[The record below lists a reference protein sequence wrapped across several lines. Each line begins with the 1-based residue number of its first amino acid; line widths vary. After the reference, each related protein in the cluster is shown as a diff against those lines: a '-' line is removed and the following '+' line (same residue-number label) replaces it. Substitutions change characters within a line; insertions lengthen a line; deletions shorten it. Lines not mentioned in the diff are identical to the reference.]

1 MCVNMREE
9 IRESLMR
16 MRVSHPFLM
25 IQRLA
30 VQSLSIFQFHE
41 MSRASGGQYVLCMC
55 MTLKRPCFMY
65 YTFALSFVI
74 VVIIII
80 IVIFI
85 IIIIIISHLFCFFE
99 LANFTLYF
107 LIITNCIWVL
117 NLKMIF
123 NFLSVCA
130 KLTSRQCRSQCR
142 RS

>member
-1 MCVNMREE
+1 MRMCVNMREA

-16 MRVSHPFLM
+16 MRVSHPFLI

-41 MSRASGGQYVLCMC
+41 MSRASGGMYVLCMC

-74 VVIIII
+74 VVIIIN
-80 IVIFI
+80 VIF

-130 KLTSRQCRSQCR
+130 KLPSRHCRPHCR

>member
-1 MCVNMREE
+1 MREE

-41 MSRASGGQYVLCMC
+41 MSRASGGMYVLCMC

-130 KLTSRQCRSQCR
+130 KLTSRQCRPQCR

>member
-1 MCVNMREE
+1 MCVNMREA

-16 MRVSHPFLM
+16 MRVSHPFLI

-41 MSRASGGQYVLCMC
+41 MSRASGGMYVLCMC
-55 MTLKRPCFMY
+55 MTLKRQCFMY

-80 IVIFI
+80 I
-85 IIIIIISHLFCFFE
+85 SHLFCYFE

-107 LIITNCIWVL
+107 LILTNCIWVL
-117 NLKMIF
+117 NLKVIF

-130 KLTSRQCRSQCR
+130 KLPSRHCRPQCR